1 MIKVDKEK
9 ATECDE
15 VCWNSLGWCEMGRHF
30 SSRLFSTDL
39 IERVRYV
46 QRLDGGDGVSE
57 VADLKCSLT
66 QQRHAH
72 RTYLLH
78 QRGWGGQGRLPGLK
92 VTLPWYLGFPS
103 APLESQGH
111 QDLLTSWYSGY
122 KAFTRVSVSWTYFLE
137 GRASPSVSVWLGGT
151 TWDR

>member
-1 MIKVDKEK
+1 MLVNPAAACSQNIL
-9 ATECDE
+9 APPA
-15 VCWNSLGWCEMGRHF
+15 WLG
-30 SSRLFSTDL
+30 
-39 IERVRYV
+39 
-46 QRLDGGDGVSE
+46 
-57 VADLKCSLT
+57 
-66 QQRHAH
+66 
-72 RTYLLH
+72 
-78 QRGWGGQGRLPGLK
+78 GGQGRLPGLK